1 VLTSPYSRAYG
12 RLYVRR
18 GGGRQRGSRQ
28 KWRRR
33 AQRPGGGTDVEA
45 KARKGGGRGGRADGG
60 KPAGGEDDKAGARE
74 LGGERRRIQGAEAHL
89 HGRRRA
95 APRRIWVRA
104 SGGRVAAGRNAR
116 HAGEEWRPP
125 RRRTHGTEEERRG
138 GGATSTARRRS
149 GGAAGRDDDDE
160 NEELEIEIQVLAY
173 I

>member
-1 VLTSPYSRAYG
+1 MDPG
-12 RLYVRR
+12 RR
-18 GGGRQRGSRQ
+18 GAPAREEEGGAEEDLG
-28 KWRRR
+28 
-33 AQRPGGGTDVEA
+33 AGVGRPGG
-45 KARKGGGRGGRADGG
+45 
-60 KPAGGEDDKAGARE
+60 AGGAE
-74 LGGERRRIQGAEAHL
+74 LR
-89 HGRRRA
+89 
-95 APRRIWVRA
+95 
-104 SGGRVAAGRNAR
+104 AGRNAR